1 MPGIAA
7 DSAVQAAA
15 VVPLLPVVVTG
26 AVAVQA
32 VLPSARTGFPGS
44 WPFSAAPASRQS
56 SSGPAAWHKSG
67 LSESR
72 HCILMVSRGNQFLSF
87 LEMLLVLLPFL
98 FLLFRLLGLCI
109 LRHLALGSGL
119 FRLCLELRHVGDQSP
134 WLSAP
139 AGRRLAGIRYPVPAE
154 LP

>member
-1 MPGIAA
+1 MHAVEGAGGSSAVARHIAAVGEPDAVQAFAQAAVAATLSAACQEFVRPLVLMPGIAA

-56 SSGPAAWHKSG
+56 SSGPAAWHKVGPVREPSLHPYG
-67 LSESR
+67 FPRQSVPQLS
-72 HCILMVSRGNQFLSF
+72 
-87 LEMLLVLLPFL
+87 
-98 FLLFRLLGLCI
+98 
-109 LRHLALGSGL
+109 
-119 FRLCLELRHVGDQSP
+119 
-134 WLSAP
+134 
-139 AGRRLAGIRYPVPAE
+139 
-154 LP
+154 